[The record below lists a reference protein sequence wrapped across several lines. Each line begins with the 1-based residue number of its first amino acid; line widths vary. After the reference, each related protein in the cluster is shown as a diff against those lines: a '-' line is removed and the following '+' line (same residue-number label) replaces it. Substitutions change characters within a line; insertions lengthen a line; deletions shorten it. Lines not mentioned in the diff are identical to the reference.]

1 MFPEESLVVEDHII
15 NLPALALG
23 RKRSDCLTR
32 MKMIEGIMMYCDCVE
47 PVSACEMRH
56 YVGLSPIY
64 GAWFVHLMK

>member
-23 RKRSDCLTR
+23 RKRNDCLTR

-64 GAWFVHLMK
+64 GSWFVHLMK